1 MKYRLDVAPRVNKEV
16 VEIYAYR
23 EADQGK
29 GSAERFMKALNDCYD
44 RISANP
50 YGYQIRKAPFRH
62 AMLHRLKYRVVYK
75 VEGDLISVVQVR
87 HTSRRPSK
95 RFGP

>member
-29 GSAERFMKALNDCYD
+29 GSAERFMKALNDC
-44 RISANP
+44 
-50 YGYQIRKAPFRH
+50 
-62 AMLHRLKYRVVYK
+62 
-75 VEGDLISVVQVR
+75 
-87 HTSRRPSK
+87 
-95 RFGP
+95 